1 MEKYVVSSCLAG
13 IKCRYDGTCKK
24 NDYVCS
30 LVEKGLATPMCPEVL
45 GGLSIPRTPSEIIG
59 DKVITKDGKDVTDN
73 YNLGA
78 EIVLEYCKKN
88 NVKQAILMDKS
99 PSCGIKT
106 YDGTFSGK
114 LVDRMGIT
122 AEKLTDNG
130 IKVISS
136 SEIEG
141 RKL

>member
-1 MEKYVVSSCLAG
+1 
-13 IKCRYDGTCKK
+13 
-24 NDYVCS
+24 
-30 LVEKGLATPMCPEVL
+30 MCPEVL

-99 PSCGIKT
+99 QSWGIKT

-141 RKL
+141 RKLWSILF